1 MPDPDC
7 TTIPSMTRH
16 RPFQVGVFAFFFFYT
31 WTFFFFLQMQK
42 KKSKHNAGVVKTQD
56 SDGLKVQRMQLPEQE
71 EA

>member
-1 MPDPDC
+1 MD
-7 TTIPSMTRH
+7 
-16 RPFQVGVFAFFFFYT
+16 
-31 WTFFFFLQMQK
+31 FFFFLQMQK